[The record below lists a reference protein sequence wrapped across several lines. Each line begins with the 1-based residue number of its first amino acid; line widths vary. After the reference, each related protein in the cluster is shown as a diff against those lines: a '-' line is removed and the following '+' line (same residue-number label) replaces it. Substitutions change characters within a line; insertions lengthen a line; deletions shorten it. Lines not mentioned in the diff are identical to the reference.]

1 MIFTNVLKRYWGEL
15 ELPIDRY
22 SVEEIEKMK
31 CVRITRELTCD
42 ERLGFDGVRIYTPK
56 ELEELKTR
64 DTKENIILFET
75 DTDSGYGS
83 FFTYERINEEDVFHL
98 FMIIFG
104 QTKEDDIYDK
114 TWKPINFLD
123 IVYTKD
129 KEFVTR
135 EARGRGKYFDIVEPE
150 SYYQDADDEVKT
162 MLSKNI
168 AYIRYIINKEK
179 ALPDQKLTEEELPIA
194 RHSGDDFNLLS
205 LYGYDLHSGT
215 CFRANASKAI
225 YGIVASH
232 FKILYNTAKVQKD
245 SDAERINIYSDP
257 NQFLTE
263 IAKFEPN
270 IRHRTVVSAETC
282 AQETYFKEIN
292 EEKVDVKED
301 PEYHLIQ
308 EVKTKLQKY
317 VNLLPKDVKSKQD
330 PFPVYQFL
338 VSYDKYIMLF
348 EYKYVYD
355 WDKVENIPIND
366 EMKLIQVVIW
376 NSSNMNFVGTYF
388 KGICARIGYWQ
399 KDRFKKD
406 QAERIYK
413 IRSKRAYLNLSS
425 DAIKP
430 IEKIEPSKAFLCL
443 NRDMQEVKADEFFN
457 CTKYLDNIEYQNS
470 KDFISNLLGSKTIG
484 DLQQLTEVKKL
495 MKIPALEML
504 IKFGLVSFVYHLYKF
519 TFNKRISVMQNPDH
533 PIYKEL
539 GINLNGKTIA
549 EIMGMPLRF
558 VKLFKNCIENEET
571 TKFYLANLSSTGPIM
586 DLYKKIGACYII
598 CSELSITSQEMND
611 QDLENLLY
619 MLKYEL
625 PPVDNVW
632 PIFFRKQIKN
642 PYNEDLIE
650 SWNTNHSKFKKYLQD
665 IRSSYPLIAKN
676 SLNWAYVDYL
686 RMRARYYS
694 QLERKINQ
702 GAYPVKLNPDKRHM
716 YYNRGV
722 LEEIN
727 EVYYYHNLLQK
738 EVSIVRNEVDTPIF
752 LKNSIQMDY
761 TSKKYQFKVMNLKSV
776 YSTNDENINNSY
788 SIEGEG
794 CYQHH
799 CLYNCYK
806 DQLVKGTYQC
816 VVLRKLENP
825 GKPYI
830 TIGFENGVI
839 NQTYGV
845 NDSRLTDEECK
856 MILHW
861 LKNGGKGIKISRSCG
876 GFNTNLLRLP
886 EYSNFAK

>member
-1 MIFTNVLKRYWGEL
+1 MIFTNVLKRGWGKL
-15 ELPIDRY
+15 ELPIDSY
-22 SVEEIEKMK
+22 SVEEIEQMR

-42 ERLGFDGVRIYTPK
+42 EILGFDGVRIYTPK

-64 DTKENIILFET
+64 DTKENIIVFET
-75 DTDSGYGS
+75 DTGHGYGS
-83 FFTYERINEEDVFHL
+83 FFTYERINEEEVFHL

-104 QTKEDDIYDK
+104 QSKEDDIYDK

-135 EARGRGKYFDIVEPE
+135 DARGRGKYFDIVEPE
-150 SYYQDADDEVKT
+150 GYYKDVDDEVNT
-162 MLSKNI
+162 LLNYNI
-168 AYIRYIINKEK
+168 ARMRYIINKEK
-179 ALPDQKLTEEELPIA
+179 ELPDQKLTKEELTTA
-194 RHSGDDFNLLS
+194 RHSNDGFNLLS
-205 LYGYDLHSGT
+205 LFAYNMQAGT
-215 CFRANASKAI
+215 YFRANASKAI

-232 FKILYNTAKVQKD
+232 FNVLYNTAKVQKD
-245 SDAERINIYSDP
+245 SDAERVDIYSDP

-263 IAKFEPN
+263 IAKFDPS
-270 IRHRTVVSAETC
+270 IRHRTVVSSGTFN
-282 AQETYFKEIN
+282 QETYFKEID
-292 EEKVDVKED
+292 EEKINVKED
-301 PEYHLIQ
+301 PEYHLMQ

-317 VNLLPKDVKSKQD
+317 VSLLSKGVKSKQD

-355 WDKVENIPIND
+355 WDKVKDAPIND
-366 EMKLIQVVIW
+366 EIKLIQVVIW
-376 NSSNMNFVGTYF
+376 NSSNMNFIGTYF

-399 KDRFKKD
+399 KDRFKADK
-406 QAERIYK
+406 AEQLYK
-413 IRSKRAYLNLSS
+413 IRSKRAYLDLSS
-425 DAIKP
+425 EAINP

-443 NRDMQEVKADEFFN
+443 NREMQEVKADEFFN

-470 KDFISNLLGSKTIG
+470 KDFISKMLGSKTIG
-484 DLQQLTEVKKL
+484 DLQQLTEVKRL

-504 IKFGLVSFVYHLYKF
+504 MKFGLVSFVYHLYKF
-519 TFNKRISVMQNPDH
+519 VFNKKITVMQDPDNPN
-533 PIYKEL
+533 YKSL
-539 GINLNGKTIA
+539 GINLNGKTIP

-558 VKLFKNCIENEET
+558 VKLFKNCIENDQT
-571 TKFYLANLSSTGPIM
+571 TKFYLDNLTSTGQIM
-586 DLYKKIGACYII
+586 DLYKKIVAGYVI
-598 CSELSITSQEMND
+598 CSELGITSQEMND

-619 MLKYEL
+619 MVKNEL
-625 PPVDNVW
+625 SPFESSW
-632 PIFFRKQIKN
+632 QIFSRKKLRTSE
-642 PYNEDLIE
+642 NEDLLD
-650 SWNTNHSKFKKYLQD
+650 SWKENHSKFKKYLLD
-665 IRSSYPLIAKN
+665 IRNSYPLVSKN
-676 SLNWAYVDYL
+676 YLNYAYADYL
-686 RMRARYYS
+686 RMRTRYYS

-702 GAYPVKLNPDKRHM
+702 GAYPVKLNPEKLHM
-716 YYNRGV
+716 YYNRFN

-727 EVYYYHNLLQK
+727 EVHYYHNLLQK
-738 EVSIVRNEVDTPIF
+738 EISIVRNEVDTSKF
-752 LKNSIQMDY
+752 LKNTIQMNY
-761 TSKKYQFKVMNLKSV
+761 TSKKYQFKVINLKTV
-776 YSTNDENINNSY
+776 YSTSDENVNNSY

-806 DQLVKGTYQC
+806 DKLVEGTYQC

-830 TIGFENGVI
+830 TIGLEKGVI

-845 NDSRLTDEECK
+845 NDSKLTDEECK

>member
-1 MIFTNVLKRYWGEL
+1 MIFTNVLKRGIGGL

-22 SVEEIEKMK
+22 SVEEIEQMK
-31 CVRITRELTCD
+31 CVRITKELTCD
-42 ERLGFDGVRIYTPK
+42 ERLGFDGVKIYTPK

-64 DTKENIILFET
+64 DTQENIIIFET
-75 DTDSGYGS
+75 DSTNGYGS
-83 FFTYERINEEDVFHL
+83 FFTYERVNEEDVFHL

-104 QTKEDDIYDK
+104 QSKEDDIYDK

-129 KEFVTR
+129 KEFVMR
-135 EARGRGKYFDIVEPE
+135 DARGRGKYFDIVEPDA
-150 SYYQDADDEVKT
+150 YYKDADDTVKA
-162 MLSKNI
+162 LLNYDI
-168 AYIRYIINKEK
+168 ACMAYIINKDKE
-179 ALPDQKLTEEELPIA
+179 LPDQKLTQEELTSA
-194 RHSGDDFNLLS
+194 RCSSDGFNLMS
-205 LYGYDLHSGT
+205 LFAYNMQSGT
-215 CFRANASKAI
+215 YFHANASKAI

-232 FKILYNTAKVQKD
+232 FNVLYNTAKVQKD
-245 SDAERINIYSDP
+245 SDAEGVDIYSDP
-257 NQFLTE
+257 SQFLTE
-263 IAKFEPN
+263 IANVEPS
-270 IRHRTVVSAETC
+270 IRHRTVVSADTC
-282 AQETYFKEIN
+282 AQEIYFKEIDEN
-292 EEKVDVKED
+292 KINVKED
-301 PEYHLIQ
+301 PEYHLMQ

-317 VNLLPKDVKSKQD
+317 VALLSKDVKSKQD
-330 PFPVYQFL
+330 PFPAYQFL

-355 WDKVENIPIND
+355 WDKVKDTPIND

-376 NSSNMNFVGTYF
+376 NSSNMNFVGTYY

-399 KDRFKKD
+399 KDKFKKD
-406 QAERIYK
+406 QPERIYK

-425 DAIKP
+425 EAITP

-443 NRDMQEVKADEFFN
+443 NREMQEVKADEFFN

-470 KDFISNLLGSKTIG
+470 KDFISKMLGSKTIG

-495 MKIPALEML
+495 MKVPALEML
-504 IKFGLVSFVYHLYKF
+504 IKFGLVSFVYYCYKF
-519 TFNKRISVMQNPDH
+519 LFNKRISVMQDPEH
-533 PIYKEL
+533 PIYKNL
-539 GINLNGKTIA
+539 GMNLNGKTIP
-549 EIMGMPLRF
+549 EIMGIPLRF
-558 VKLFKNCIENEET
+558 VKLFKNCIENDQT
-571 TKFYLANLSSTGPIM
+571 TRFYLANLTSTGPIM
-586 DLYKKIGACYII
+586 ELYKKIVACYVI

-619 MLKYEL
+619 MLKNDI
-625 PPVDNVW
+625 PPFESTW
-632 PIFFRKQIKN
+632 HIFSRKQIRTSD
-642 PYNEDLIE
+642 NEDLIE
-650 SWNTNHSKFKKYLQD
+650 SWKENHSKFKKYLQD
-665 IRSSYPLIAKN
+665 IRNSYPLV
-676 SLNWAYVDYL
+676 SQRCLQYAYRDYL
-686 RMRARYYS
+686 TMRIRYYS

-702 GAYPVKLNPDKRHM
+702 GAYPVRLNPDKQHM
-716 YYNRGV
+716 YYNRFN
-722 LEEIN
+722 LEELN
-727 EVYYYHNLLQK
+727 EVHYYHNLLQK
-738 EVSIVRNEVDTPIF
+738 EVSIVRNEVDTPKF
-752 LKNSIQMDY
+752 LKNTIQMDY
-761 TSKKYQFKVMNLKSV
+761 TSKKYQFKVMNLKTV
-776 YSTNDENINNSY
+776 YSTNDENVNNSY

-806 DQLVKGTYQC
+806 DKLVEGTYQC

-830 TIGFENGVI
+830 TIGLEKGVI

-876 GFNTNLLRLP
+876 GFNINLLRLP